1 MTEGEIRAAA
11 RAIYEEYDAMGA
23 GYTISW
29 GAVPEHEKTRYL
41 QIATA
46 ALEGV
51 ERHKAGKF
59 NG

>member
-11 RAIYEEYDAMGA
+11 RGIYEEYDSMGA

-29 GAVPEHEKTRYL
+29 GAMPEHERTRYL
-41 QIATA
+41 QIAKA
-46 ALEGV
+46 ALEAV
-51 ERHKAGKF
+51 EKHRAGKF